1 MMKINLF
8 ITLLLTIPLFSQ
20 DNGILE
26 NQLQLPNDVRWVTES
41 KEYNKLCMQIYRS
54 AWRIIRNV
62 YAEDR
67 VIIMDLDETVLD
79 NSQYQIDLFLN
90 SQSFNLDSWN
100 NFVRREI
107 STLVPGAK
115 EFITSYKSNKDAK
128 IIFLSNRSA
137 ETLKATKNNMKAL
150 DVYYKNDIFLL
161 KENEGDSKLVRRL
174 EVFEGKGRMKK
185 YGPLS
190 VIAYFGDAIG
200 DFPDDKNYEFGINKF
215 IFPNPMYGKW

>member
-1 MMKINLF
+1 MKTHLFITVLLTINLF
-8 ITLLLTIPLFSQ
+8 AQ
-20 DNGILE
+20 DNDVLE
-26 NQLQLPNDVRWVTES
+26 NDIKLPNDVRWVTES
-41 KEYNKLCMQIYRS
+41 NEYNKLCMQIYRS

-90 SQSFNLDSWN
+90 SQSFNLESWN
-100 NFVRREI
+100 NFVRKEI

-115 EFITSYKSNKDAK
+115 EFIRSYKSNKNSK
-128 IIFLSNRSA
+128 IIFLSNRSV
-137 ETLKATKNNMKAL
+137 ETSKATKNNMKAL
-150 DVYYKNDIFLL
+150 GIYYKNDIFLL
-161 KENEGDSKLVRRL
+161 KENENDSKVARRL
-174 EVFEGKGRMKK
+174 EVFEGTGRMKK
-185 YGPLS
+185 HGPLS